1 MAVQLPDSDPKNV
14 LQDCLFLAKAY
25 ATMRLKDSSYYFIKV
40 AATIAARRPF
50 SDAAANAAVF
60 SVIGELY
67 LVHGEAPEAERM
79 CVLCTM
85 PPVPSTRI
93 RVVWYTLYTADA
105 CGGNTRAA
113 LTLPVPTILTV
124 AY

>member
-1 MAVQLPDSDPKNV
+1 MAVQLPESDPKNV

-67 LVHGEAPEAERM
+67 LVHGEAAEAERM
-79 CVLCTM
+79 CVLCRL
-85 PPVPSTRI
+85 PVSTRI
-93 RVVWYTLYTADA
+93 RVIRVIRVIWYYTWPMHVVEIHASHS
-105 CGGNTRAA
+105 R
-113 LTLPVPTILTV
+113 
-124 AY
+124 YSRY

>member
-85 PPVPSTRI
+85 YYAACAVYPYTCCMVYVIHGRCMWWKYTRRTHVTSTDT
-93 RVVWYTLYTADA
+93 Y
-105 CGGNTRAA
+105 
-113 LTLPVPTILTV
+113 
-124 AY
+124 

>member
-85 PPVPSTRI
+85 YYVLCRLC
-93 RVVWYTLYTADA
+93 R
-105 CGGNTRAA
+105 
-113 LTLPVPTILTV
+113 LPVYVLYGIRYTRPMHVVEIH
-124 AY
+124 APHSRY